1 MIQDQ
6 KSRQQMPDTPLDLG
20 LVQDAW
26 VQNYLDMAALEQE
39 YEELFELAPCGYIT
53 LTPDG
58 RIQLANGSAAALLGS
73 PSDGL
78 PGTLLVELC
87 DPDDRPALI
96 DSLEQAKTTGHLQT
110 VHIAPASRS
119 EQIKRL
125 RADIRAHSHD
135 GGLLRQ
141 WQISLMDATET
152 TLRIQELE
160 AARAISALRM
170 RELNHRVGNNL
181 MVLSSLVLLK
191 EHEMNGDGHMA
202 EVRRQL
208 QAIQRTN
215 ELMRIN
221 GQQLVSMR
229 SYLGDLLKN
238 IPTTLDGTP
247 ITIDLS
253 VSEIELLSD
262 QAVSVGS
269 IVNELALN
277 AIKHGFADTDQPR
290 LAIRLEKAADGSHY
304 HLEVSNSGA
313 PIPEDVVVSSP
324 ANLGLQIVACCVDQ
338 LRGSFEVER
347 APHPVYQIRFP
358 ADEPH
363 SRSHATSGN
372 GHEHDITR
380 VPGVHLRATPSSG
393 GGPGHRTR

>member
-6 KSRQQMPDTPLDLG
+6 KSRYQMHDRALDLG

-26 VQNYLDMAALEQE
+26 VRNYLDMSALEQE

-58 RIQLANGSAAALLGS
+58 RIQRANGAAVALLGTGS
-73 PSDGL
+73 SEL
-78 PGTLLVELC
+78 AGTQFVELC

-96 DSLEQAKTTGHLQT
+96 DSLEQANITGHLQT
-110 VHIAPASRS
+110 VQIAPASRS

-135 GGLLRQ
+135 GGLLKK

-152 TLRIQELE
+152 TVRIQELE
-160 AARAISALRM
+160 A
-170 RELNHRVGNNL
+170 V
-181 MVLSSLVLLK
+181 
-191 EHEMNGDGHMA
+191 
-202 EVRRQL
+202 
-208 QAIQRTN
+208 QRTN

-229 SYLGDLLKN
+229 SYLDDLLKN

-253 VSEIELLSD
+253 VSEIALLSD

-290 LAIRLEKAADGSHY
+290 FAIRLEKAADGSHCY
-304 HLEVSNSGA
+304 LEVSNSGA

-347 APHPVYQIRFP
+347 APHPVYRIRFP
-358 ADEPH
+358 ADE
-363 SRSHATSGN
+363 R
-372 GHEHDITR
+372 
-380 VPGVHLRATPSSG
+380 
-393 GGPGHRTR
+393 